1 MILRRGQVYGD
12 FPKADM
18 GLEQLVQM
26 MAGGAELE
34 NLAHEL
40 QREAGDDAELQ
51 EAVAV
56 LEQEVKAVAAE
67 PLVVEREAEVVSEE
81 EATPEG

>member
-12 FPKADM
+12 FPKEDLP
-18 GLEQLVQM
+18 LEQLVQM

-51 EAVAV
+51 KAAAV
-56 LEQEVKAVAAE
+56 LEQEVQAVAAE
-67 PLVVEREAEVVSEE
+67 PDGGGA
-81 EATPEG
+81 

>member
-1 MILRRGQVYGD
+1 
-12 FPKADM
+12 
-18 GLEQLVQM
+18 M

-67 PLVVEREAEVVSEE
+67 PLVVERTAEDVSDEE
-81 EATPEG
+81 GTPEG